1 MIIKIKTK
9 VFKILQVLIIVIG
22 IDAYNLYINRITN
35 PLIILNIASLFYLI
49 YKIKDEFEKARGFGK
64 YIIEI
69 TAECLTKEKKGNKTY
84 FEWQNFYSVIKFH
97 NRIYLYLKRKNSFRP
112 YERLIYLDS
121 KDFASK
127 DEFNACFENCN
138 TYIKQANNKFL

>member
-35 PLIILNIASLFYLI
+35 PLIILNIVSLFYLI

-69 TAECLTKEKKGNKTY
+69 TAECLTKEKK
-84 FEWQNFYSVIKFH
+84 
-97 NRIYLYLKRKNSFRP
+97 RK
-112 YERLIYLDS
+112 
-121 KDFASK
+121 
-127 DEFNACFENCN
+127 
-138 TYIKQANNKFL
+138 